1 MKVKIYICFLFL
13 TCVSCTSSRIAT
25 IDSGCFQ
32 RVNGNITRT
41 IVLNN
46 DYQFKYVVS
55 HGVINIEC
63 VGKWEYIS
71 KNTILLQCADEPFDR
86 IITRGYMP
94 IRSHEI
100 KVLNINKLKLL
111 TDTSMKYKYFI
122 FKRTDSLH
130 KK

>member
-25 IDSGCFQ
+25 IDSGYFQ
-32 RVNGNITRT
+32 HVIGNITTT
-41 IVLNN
+41 IILNN

-63 VGKWEYIS
+63 VGKWKYIS

-111 TDTSMKYKYFI
+111 TNTSIKYKYFI
-122 FKRTDSLH
+122 LKRTDSLH